1 MTGVFVTAGCGF
13 LGRHLADSL
22 LLMGHR
28 VLIEEQDTPNRPDY
42 LPAAAVLV
50 PGLMEDPAVLTTV
63 LAEVEVVVHLLCPD
77 RPDPLTPRLL
87 AAMAEAGTARLV
99 LESTLEVYG
108 EGLYAD
114 GAGRMLVPRR
124 RAADLEAGRWEV
136 TGQDGQPLLP
146 LPTPESTAPDPTG
159 RRGQVALAREA
170 MVRDWASAP
179 GRQIRILRMGALFG
193 PPHESAH
200 PLPGAIGRM
209 MAEVAAGS
217 PPSVAED
224 GGQIRDW
231 LHVRDAARAL
241 RLAVEHQT
249 TPTQILNI
257 ASGRGLRSDEVARL
271 ITTAAFRYDLDPRP
285 LGVTETGAARHLV
298 GLPDAAARDLGFTV
312 EHPIENSLGELAMWV
327 RDNAVEDTQAARL
340 HKLATQGQL
349 VGPGAA
355 TV

>member
-114 GAGRMLVPRR
+114 GAGRMVVPRR

-159 RRGQVALAREA
+159 RRGQVA
-170 MVRDWASAP
+170 S
-179 GRQIRILRMGALFG
+179 
-193 PPHESAH
+193 
-200 PLPGAIGRM
+200 
-209 MAEVAAGS
+209 
-217 PPSVAED
+217 
-224 GGQIRDW
+224 
-231 LHVRDAARAL
+231 HVRRWCGTGPRRRGGRSAFCGWGRCSARPMKAHTPCPAQLDA
-241 RLAVEHQT
+241 
-249 TPTQILNI
+249 
-257 ASGRGLRSDEVARL
+257 
-271 ITTAAFRYDLDPRP
+271 
-285 LGVTETGAARHLV
+285 
-298 GLPDAAARDLGFTV
+298 
-312 EHPIENSLGELAMWV
+312 
-327 RDNAVEDTQAARL
+327 
-340 HKLATQGQL
+340 
-349 VGPGAA
+349 
-355 TV
+355 